1 MEIIIVLLPLA
12 ILLGAFFVGAFIWA
26 TRKGQYDDLE
36 TPRFR
41 MLLEDKKLNPI
52 AQPTRKDER

>member
-1 MEIIIVLLPLA
+1 MDIIVVLLPLA
-12 ILLGAFFVGAFIWA
+12 LLLAGFFIVAFIWS

-41 MLLEDKKLNPI
+41 MLLEDKKIKATNIKILKD
-52 AQPTRKDER
+52 RK